1 MTSQTEIEPN
11 NAKTT
16 EEKPSEPAGARQ
28 EKKGD
33 AETTQNSEKIV
44 EYWNKHSANE
54 ENIELIIWC

>member
-28 EKKGD
+28 EKK
-33 AETTQNSEKIV
+33 AMPKPRKIRKKLLSIGINTV
-44 EYWNKHSANE
+44 QMKR
-54 ENIELIIWC
+54 I